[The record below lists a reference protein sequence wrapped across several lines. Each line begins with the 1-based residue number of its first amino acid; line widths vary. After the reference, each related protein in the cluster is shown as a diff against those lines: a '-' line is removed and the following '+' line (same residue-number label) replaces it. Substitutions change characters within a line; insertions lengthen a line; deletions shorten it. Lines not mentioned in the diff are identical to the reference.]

1 MQDELKAKLI
11 ATDAKNPLKLTGEE
25 MDKRIQEVCTAWYN
39 RQSKCEVVA
48 YPAHFLPR
56 YGRKINESPVFP
68 FQSVVVVND
77 GSGWKHAVDINI
89 ATTREL
95 LPPEREP
102 DGRITRT
109 PLYMVHSIDLNFSR
123 AGREALEPRRPT
135 GR

>member
-1 MQDELKAKLI
+1 MKDELKAKLI
-11 ATDAKNPLKLTGEE
+11 ATDAKNPLKLTTDEIN
-25 MDKRIQEVCTAWYN
+25 KRIQEVCTAWYN

-48 YPAHFLPR
+48 YPAHFMPC
-56 YGRKINESPVFP
+56 YGYKINGLPMFP

-89 ATTREL
+89 STTREL

-109 PLYMVHSIDLNFSR
+109 PLYMVSSIDLDFNR